1 VNKIVVIQY
10 GNNFAKEYKKLAKK
24 YKSLPDDLKK
34 LIDQIKNDSSLGIAL
49 GNNLFK
55 IRLAVKSKQKGKSG
69 GLRVVS
75 HLQSEIIIQVEKS
88 TVTFIVI
95 YDKSEYANIS
105 KQDLID
111 IALFVRRINLNQ

>member
-1 VNKIVVIQY
+1 MNKIVVIQY

-24 YKSLPDDLKK
+24 HKSLPNDLMK
-34 LIDQIKNDSSLGIAL
+34 LIEQIKANLNLGTAL

-69 GLRVVS
+69 GLRVIS

-95 YDKSEYANIS
+95 YDKSDYANIS
-105 KQDLID
+105 KQDVLD
-111 IALFVRRINLNQ
+111 IALMEGLI

>member
-10 GNNFAKEYKKLAKK
+10 GNSFAKEYKKLAKK
-24 YKSLPDDLKK
+24 YKSLPNDLEK
-34 LIDQIKNDSSLGIAL
+34 LIEQVKENPSLGTAL

-69 GLRVVS
+69 GLRVIS

-111 IALFVRRINLNQ
+111 IALMEGLI

>member
-1 VNKIVVIQY
+1 MNKVVLIQY
-10 GNNFAKEYKKLAKK
+10 GDSFAKEYKRLAKK
-24 YKSLPDDLKK
+24 YKSLPNDFKK
-34 LIDQIKNDSSLGIAL
+34 LIEQINENPTTGTVL

-69 GLRVVS
+69 GLRIIS
-75 HLQSEIIIQVEKS
+75 HLQSEIIIKVEKS
-88 TVTFIVI
+88 TITFIVV

-111 IALFVRRINLNQ
+111 IALKEGLI